1 MIRRTCLALG
11 LLVFL
16 AGCASPPPSTG
27 AQCGEA
33 LGPPMLVFDLFFGR
47 SVPGRGDVTDA
58 EWAGFVDR
66 VVTPAL
72 PNGFTV
78 FDAEGA
84 WMSPAAHATIHEHT
98 KVLIVALPDAPESLA
113 SVNFIR
119 NAYQLAYHQQLV
131 GMTAQMAC
139 GSF

>member
-11 LLVFL
+11 LLAFL
-16 AGCASPPPSTG
+16 AGCAPPSPGTG
-27 AQCGEA
+27 AQCGGP

-47 SVPGRGDVTDA
+47 AVPGRGDVTDA

-84 WMSPAAHATIHEHT
+84 WMSPAAHTTIHEHT
-98 KVLIVALPDAPESLA
+98 KVLIVALPEGPESLA
-113 SVNFIR
+113 AVNRIR
-119 NAYQLAYHQQLV
+119 SAYQRTFQQQRV
-131 GMTAQMAC
+131 GMTVQVAC